1 MKHAMLA
8 FRETSDKS
16 FFPDLCNL
24 PNLLSGNREVQISE
38 FVAPATTQWRPRIHG
53 AEVCDA

>member
-1 MKHAMLA
+1 MLA

-24 PNLLSGNREVQISE
+24 PSLLSGNREVQISE